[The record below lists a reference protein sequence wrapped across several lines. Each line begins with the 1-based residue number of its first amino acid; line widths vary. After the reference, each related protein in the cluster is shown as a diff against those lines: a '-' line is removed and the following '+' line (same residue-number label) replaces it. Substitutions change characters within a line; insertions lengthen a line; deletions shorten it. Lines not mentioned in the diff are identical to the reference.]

1 MAAVEESGKKGS
13 DKGRDEK
20 GGMRKD
26 RGEGREEGSGGGR
39 KEGGR
44 GRRKV
49 GVGGRRSQ
57 ITSKYREWLRGQ
69 LAYVLR
75 TCAHGREKVT
85 RGEDHI
91 LSFTAGCLPPAHLTA
106 ASRAHPTRKRSQKT
120 SVERIW
126 LEAIVQ
132 IIIPVPVLAS
142 TKCKIRFE

>member
-13 DKGRDEK
+13 DKGREK
-20 GGMRKD
+20 GGMR
-26 RGEGREEGSGGGR
+26 EVEEGERKGGEEEEKLGW
-39 KEGGR
+39 E
-44 GRRKV
+44 
-49 GVGGRRSQ
+49 GGRRSQ
-57 ITSKYREWLRGQ
+57 ISRKQSKYREWLRGQ
-69 LAYVLR
+69 LTYDCMHSR

-91 LSFTAGCLPPAHLTA
+91 LPFTAGCLPPAHLTA

-126 LEAIVQ
+126 LEAIIR
-132 IIIPVPVLAS
+132 IIMPVPVLAS